1 MRNLAKLGL
10 VLILAAVTSVAGDRA
25 ILRNGFAIEHE
36 HHKILGDMT
45 RLYTADGY
53 VDIPT
58 AEIVSYEHTDDPL
71 PESKPAPELA
81 PQKTI
86 QDHVFDASKTTGI
99 DPDFLDSIIHQESGY
114 NPNAVSRKGARGLMQ
129 LMPDTA
135 QQLGVR
141 NSFDPAENVQGG
153 AAYLR
158 QLLDLYHGDAQKAL
172 AAYNA
177 GPGRVQQY
185 KGVPPYRE
193 TQAYVARIIR
203 EYNRKKLAEQ
213 AAAKKAAEKQRA
225 SSSKKPAPKKP
236 APTEAKRSSTAQP
249 GS

>member
-10 VLILAAVTSVAGDRA
+10 VLILSAVTSVAGDRA
-25 ILRNGFAIEHE
+25 ILRNGFVIEHE
-36 HHKILGDMT
+36 RHQVLGDTT
-45 RLYTADGY
+45 RLYTTDGY

-58 AEIVSYEHTDDPL
+58 ADIVSFEHVDDPL
-71 PESKPAPELA
+71 PMARPAPELA
-81 PQKTI
+81 PKKTI

-99 DPDFLDSIIHQESGY
+99 DPDFLDSVIHYESDY
-114 NPNAVSRKGARGLMQ
+114 NPHAVSKKGAQGLMQ

-135 QQLGVR
+135 QQLGVT
-141 NSFDPAENVQGG
+141 NSFDPAQNVKGG

-177 GPGRVQQY
+177 GTGRVQQY

-213 AAAKKAAEKQRA
+213 AAAKKAKSANQ
-225 SSSKKPAPKKP
+225 SNKKKSTARKS
-236 APTEAKRSSTAQP
+236 ATTEAEQSKPAQP